1 MEKRYSKEE
10 HEMRRESANF
20 QRGNTAP
27 QRAALAKALL
37 AKEAKDKANKTAD
50 ILKEAFWTDYNF
62 LKKEGFRVYH
72 IARKDI
78 VVQLTWWPLTPI
90 EWKTVLGEGQMIVT
104 VTPTGKL
111 NIRLNTDTW
120 GIRYMKNNISN
131 DDLIAELPAL
141 KKFISDGIEL
151 PPTSNFV
158 SKDDGNGKHTPE
170 DMNERSRNPL
180 K

>member
-1 MEKRYSKEE
+1 
-10 HEMRRESANF
+10 
-20 QRGNTAP
+20 
-27 QRAALAKALL
+27 
-37 AKEAKDKANKTAD
+37 
-50 ILKEAFWTDYNF
+50 
-62 LKKEGFRVYH
+62 
-72 IARKDI
+72 
-78 VVQLTWWPLTPI
+78 
-90 EWKTVLGEGQMIVT
+90 
-104 VTPTGKL
+104 
-111 NIRLNTDTW
+111 
-120 GIRYMKNNISN
+120 MKNNISN